1 MEILERNV
9 FKILI
14 GVFLVVDVV
23 VIVAVKQNNLHMI
36 DNNRFDVIQN
46 DQIKINKK
54 VNLNFFL
61 AFNLYSISF
70 N

>member
-14 GVFLVVDVV
+14 GVFLIVDVV

-54 VNLNFFL
+54 VNLNFF
-61 AFNLYSISF
+61 FGI
-70 N
+70 